1 MKKLINYFFIT
12 ILLLFSFSF
21 VYWDNQ
27 SIENAQSEY
36 ERLRNEANELE
47 QDAYIDNAFD
57 EAFWGDEN
65 FIDAAESQFAAED
78 AREAAN
84 EARKNLCS
92 LTWNC
97 LDQPTFEINVSWGDG
112 LTPWKLWMEWESLE
126 ERANWI
132 LGTIM
137 QRLMIALWVLSV
149 LIMTIWA
156 WYIILNNWQD
166 ELLSKWKS
174 IFMAWIYAMLIAL
187 TSYYLIAIVR
197 YMLYA

>member
-21 VYWDNQ
+21 VNITHAEIRDWC
-27 SIENAQSEY
+27 ET
-36 ERLRNEANELE
+36 
-47 QDAYIDNAFD
+47 
-57 EAFWGDEN
+57 WG
-65 FIDAAESQFAAED
+65 
-78 AREAAN
+78 
-84 EARKNLCS
+84 
-92 LTWNC
+92 C
-97 LDQPTFEINVSWGDG
+97 LDEPNFEINVWSI
-112 LTPWKLWMEWESLE
+112 TPGIVSPSNAQSLE
-126 ERANWI
+126 QRANWI
-132 LGTIM
+132 LWTII
-137 QRLMIALWVLSV
+137 QNLMVALWVLSV

-174 IFMAWIYAMLIAL
+174 IFMAWIYAMVIAL

>member
-21 VYWDNQ
+21 VNISY
-27 SIENAQSEY
+27 ASE
-36 ERLRNEANELE
+36 
-47 QDAYIDNAFD
+47 I
-57 EAFWGDEN
+57 
-65 FIDAAESQFAAED
+65 
-78 AREAAN
+78 REWC
-84 EARKNLCS
+84 E
-92 LTWNC
+92 TWKC
-97 LDQPTFEINVSWGDG
+97 LDEPNFEINVSWGDG

-132 LGTIM
+132 LWTIM

>member
-21 VYWDNQ
+21 VN
-27 SIENAQSEY
+27 ITH
-36 ERLRNEANELE
+36 
-47 QDAYIDNAFD
+47 
-57 EAFWGDEN
+57 
-65 FIDAAESQFAAED
+65 AEI
-78 AREAAN
+78 REWC
-84 EARKNLCS
+84 E
-92 LTWNC
+92 TWNC
-97 LDQPTFEINVSWGDG
+97 LDEPNFEINVSWGDG
-112 LTPWKLWMEWESLE
+112 LTPWKLWMEWDSLE

-132 LGTIM
+132 LWTIM